1 MVDKLRKYLA
11 ELLGTMFLV
20 FFGCGIAVVAN
31 KYVTEHQLFAP
42 QIWTWLIIA
51 LAFGLALVAI
61 IAIFGR
67 VSGAHVNPAVSIAC
81 LIDGR
86 MNLVDCICYI
96 AAQVVGACAG
106 ASILSFIW
114 NSTESLGANLY
125 ETQSALGA
133 MVTTEVAFVVE
144 LILTF
149 VFVLTVLAA
158 TKKENCSSGLVIGL
172 TLTLV
177 HLFGIPFTGTSVN
190 PARSIGPAIFTS
202 GVAMEQLPLFIIAPL
217 VGGVLAAL
225 LYRFVLDPKEKKLA
239 YSEDV
244 ESEMIDNLED
254 EVEEQVEEKEDEEE
268 PVVEK
273 PKKAPVKRT
282 TTKKATT
289 EKTAKK

>member
-1 MVDKLRKYLA
+1 MIDNLRKYLA

-20 FFGCGIAVVAN
+20 FFGCGTAVAIS
-31 KYVTEHQLFAP
+31 KYVTEQQLVAP
-42 QIWTWLIIA
+42 QIWSWLIIA

-86 MNLVDCICYI
+86 MNLRDCVCYI
-96 AAQVVGACAG
+96 AAQIIGGCAG

-114 NSTESLGANLY
+114 GSTESLGANLY

-158 TKKENCSSGLVIGL
+158 TKKENNSSGVVIGL

-177 HLFGIPFTGTSVN
+177 HIFGIPFTGTSVN
-190 PARSIGPAIFTS
+190 PARSIGPALFTD
-202 GVAMEQLPLFIIAPL
+202 GVALEQLPLFIIAPV

-225 LYRFVLDPKEKKLA
+225 LYRFVLEPKEKTLA
-239 YSEDV
+239 FAE
-244 ESEMIDNLED
+244 
-254 EVEEQVEEKEDEEE
+254 EVEEEMIPETEEVEEEKEE

-273 PKKAPVKRT
+273 PKKTPTKKT
-282 TTKKATT
+282 TTKKATKQT
-289 EKTAKK
+289 TKK

>member
-1 MVDKLRKYLA
+1 MIDNLRKYLA

-20 FFGCGIAVVAN
+20 FFGCGTAVAISR
-31 KYVTEHQLFAP
+31 YVTDQQLVAP
-42 QIWTWLIIA
+42 QIWSWLIIA

-86 MNLVDCICYI
+86 MNLRDCVCYI
-96 AAQVVGACAG
+96 AAQIIGGCAG

-114 NSTESLGANLY
+114 GSTASLGANLY

-133 MVTTEVAFVVE
+133 IVTTEVAFVVE

-158 TKKENCSSGLVIGL
+158 TKKENGSSGVVIGL

-177 HLFGIPFTGTSVN
+177 HIFGIPFTGTSVN
-190 PARSIGPAIFTS
+190 PARSIGPALFTE
-202 GVAMEQLPLFIIAPL
+202 GVALEQLPLFIIAPV

-225 LYRFVLDPKEKKLA
+225 LYRFVLEPKEKTLA
-239 YSEDV
+239 YAE
-244 ESEMIDNLED
+244 
-254 EVEEQVEEKEDEEE
+254 EVEEEMIPETEEEVVEEEKEE

-273 PKKAPVKRT
+273 PKKTPAKKT
-282 TTKKATT
+282 TTKKTT
-289 EKTAKK
+289 KQTTKK

>member
-1 MVDKLRKYLA
+1 MIDNLRKYLA

-20 FFGCGIAVVAN
+20 FFGCGTAVAISR
-31 KYVTEHQLFAP
+31 YVTDQQLVAP
-42 QIWTWLIIA
+42 QIWSWLIIA

-86 MNLVDCICYI
+86 MNLRDCICYI
-96 AAQVVGACAG
+96 AAQIIGGCAG

-114 NSTESLGANLY
+114 GSTASLGANLY

-158 TKKENCSSGLVIGL
+158 TKKENSSSGVVIGL

-177 HLFGIPFTGTSVN
+177 HIFGIPFTGTSVN
-190 PARSIGPAIFTS
+190 PARSIGPALFTD
-202 GVAMEQLPLFIIAPL
+202 GVALEQLPLFIIAPM
-217 VGGVLAAL
+217 VGGILAAL
-225 LYRFVLDPKEKKLA
+225 LYRFVLEPKEKTLA
-239 YSEDV
+239 FAE
-244 ESEMIDNLED
+244 
-254 EVEEQVEEKEDEEE
+254 EVEEEMIPETEEEEKEE

-273 PKKAPVKRT
+273 TKKTPTKKT
-282 TTKKATT
+282 TTKKTT
-289 EKTAKK
+289 KQTTKK